1 MCDFASPVHRWIF
14 KMASSSTCIV
24 SGARPEKYT
33 LDNGYTK
40 DVTHVY
46 IETRLGN
53 GRDTS
58 RGVGTVSVGYEW
70 GTSEN
75 YAATLEKFNFP
86 IKAEVEMEQITNGK
100 GKNET
105 IILSLKPVAVSK
117 SSASASA

>member
-1 MCDFASPVHRWIF
+1 MCDFASPVHRWIS
-14 KMASSSTCIV
+14 KMASVSTCII

-46 IETRLGN
+46 VETRLGN

-75 YAATLEKFNFP
+75 YASTLENLKFP

-105 IILSLKPVAVSK
+105 IILSLKLLAVSK
-117 SSASASA
+117 ASSASA